1 MYKLY
6 SQSQGDEQTDCMST
20 FNKLL
25 GRRTIMKAGVGLLV
39 AAAGVGSF
47 IEAHTGEV
55 STFAIQ
61 QTDNLAIQWNN
72 ATLQAIRDISPGP
85 TIGSRALAIVHTAM
99 YDAWTAYDD
108 VVLPT
113 LKNGIPKQSRR
124 NSKAINLSV
133 SYAAYRALVNLFPSE
148 VSVFN
153 TLMNTLGYDP
163 TDTNMD
169 PTTLSGIGN
178 VAAQAVLSYRLG
190 DGSNQQNGYADTTGY
205 IPKNDP
211 NLPLNQINPLYWQ
224 PLIVNGKVQKYLTPH
239 WGTVAPFALASGSQ
253 FRPAGPV
260 RPTGSV
266 QNDAAY
272 RSQAATIVQYSAN
285 LTDTTKT
292 IADYWANGP
301 HSETPPGHWELF
313 AQFASAQF
321 ISHQNKHDI
330 SGDVKMFFALSN
342 AVFDA
347 GIACWEC
354 KRYYEYVR
362 PITAV
367 RYLNAS
373 QPLMCWG
380 GPGKGTINMPD
391 GANFMPYQEAIVV
404 TPPFP
409 EYVSGHS
416 TFSAAGAY
424 IMQQSTGSD
433 TFGNSFTAAPG
444 SSQIE
449 PGFAPA
455 QSITLSWPTFSAAA
469 AEAGLSRQYG
479 GIHFNQGDQDGRTL
493 GKQVATVVWAK
504 AQSYIN
510 GTAS

>member
-1 MYKLY
+1 MYNPC
-6 SQSQGDEQTDCMST
+6 SRSQGD
-20 FNKLL
+20 
-25 GRRTIMKAGVGLLV
+25 G
-39 AAAGVGSF
+39 
-47 IEAHTGEV
+47 
-55 STFAIQ
+55 

-72 ATLQAIRDISPGP
+72 ATLQAIRDTSPGP

-99 YDAWTAYDD
+99 YDAWTAYDG
-108 VVLPT
+108 VALPT
-113 LKNGIPKQSRR
+113 QMNGIPKQSRQ
-124 NSKAINLSV
+124 NWTAINLSV
-133 SYAAYRALVNLFPSE
+133 SYAAYRGMVNLFPSKM
-148 VSVFN
+148 SVFN

-190 DGSNQQNGYADTTGY
+190 DGSNQQHGYADTTGY

-211 NLPLNQINPLYWQ
+211 NLPITQINPLYWQ
-224 PLIVNGKVQKYLTPH
+224 PLIVNLKAQKYLTPH

-260 RPTGSV
+260 
-266 QNDAAY
+266 QNNPAY
-272 RSQAATIVQYSAN
+272 VGQAATIVQYNAN

-362 PITAV
+362 PVTAV
-367 RYLNAS
+367 RYLNAG
-373 QPLMCWG
+373 QPLVCWG
-380 GPGKGTINMPD
+380 GPGNGTIKMPD

-424 IMQQSTGSD
+424 IMQQSTGSE
-433 TFGNSFTAAPG
+433 TFGNSFTAAPDN
-444 SSQIE
+444 SQIE
-449 PGFAPA
+449 PNFAPS
-455 QSITLSWPTFSAAA
+455 QSVTLSWATFSAAA

-493 GKQVATVVWAK
+493 GKQVATVVWTK
-504 AQSYIN
+504 AQNYIN
-510 GTAS
+510 GIPS